1 MQSSDG
7 VSVQNIHF
15 KRITSFTTMLRY
27 KVFKFRGCPK
37 ESKVTENY
45 FPNFSMRGL

>member
-7 VSVQNIHF
+7 VLVQNVHF
-15 KRITSFTTMLRY
+15 QRITSFTKLRY
-27 KVFKFRGCPK
+27 KVFKFWGCPK
-37 ESKVTENY
+37 ENKVTENY